1 MGKDCCEKISRR
13 ERLRRLEFRIGALE
27 QFSGAVG
34 ILSSSSFITSQTFP
48 GGVPLTLNGNFYTL
62 SVGFTGEAINGV
74 PLVRGQYKSNAI
86 LGATSVSFVS
96 QGIYVIVSGTV
107 ATIYFPASSIV
118 NLQMFGLL
126 AGPSSTSPTTAN
138 NTNSFFAY

>member
-13 ERLRRLEFRIGALE
+13 ERVRRLEFRIGALE

-34 ILSSSSFITSQTFP
+34 ILSAESFITSQTF
-48 GGVPLTLNGNFYTL
+48 GGGIPLALSGSFYIL
-62 SVGFTGEAINGV
+62 SVGFSGEAINGV
-74 PLVRGQYKSNAI
+74 PLLRGQYRSSAI
-86 LGATSVSFVS
+86 LGATSVSFAS
-96 QGIYVIVSGTV
+96 QGIFVIVSGTV
-107 ATIYFPASSIV
+107 ATIHFPASSITT
-118 NLQMFGLL
+118 LQMFGLL

>member
-13 ERLRRLEFRIGALE
+13 ERVRRLEFRIGALE

-34 ILSSSSFITSQTFP
+34 ILSAESFITSQTF
-48 GGVPLTLNGNFYTL
+48 GGGIPLALSGSFYIL
-62 SVGFTGEAINGV
+62 SVGFSGEAINGV
-74 PLVRGQYKSNAI
+74 PLLRGQYRSSAI
-86 LGATSVSFVS
+86 
-96 QGIYVIVSGTV
+96 QGIFVIVSGTV
-107 ATIYFPASSIV
+107 ATIHFPASSITT
-118 NLQMFGLL
+118 LQMFGLL